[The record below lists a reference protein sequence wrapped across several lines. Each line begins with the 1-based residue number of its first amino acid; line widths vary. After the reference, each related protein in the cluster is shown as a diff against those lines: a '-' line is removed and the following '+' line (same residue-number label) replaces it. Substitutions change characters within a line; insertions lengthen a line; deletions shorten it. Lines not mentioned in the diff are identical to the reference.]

1 MKTLLLFLVGIVS
14 IVSFAQDGSLDT
26 SFGNNGTV
34 QTDIDGDSDYAIAI
48 AQQADEKL
56 LVAGRFT
63 IQGQAFPSIARYN
76 VNGTLDTSF
85 GNAGVAIFGASGYE
99 DEYYDIVLS
108 QNDGKIIAGGPVNLN
123 SNYQYVV
130 NRFLPDGSIDTSF
143 GNNGEIIVF
152 PENIYK
158 GDVTLLDDDSFIAVG
173 RIFDS
178 GISKVALKKYTSNGM
193 LDTSFGNNGIVITD
207 VGNESNSA
215 LKVAL
220 AQDDTIVVLANSQDN
235 GVSSQVL
242 LRYLPNG
249 VLDTAFG
256 NNGIVT
262 IVNDPDFTSSN
273 IALYNDGKIAV
284 HSSFL
289 DWQFDIMN
297 NLIFRYLPDG
307 SFDASFGNNGY
318 INPNR
323 NNFIISGI
331 EVQENQRL
339 LVFGE
344 LTDFFEG
351 GGPFFINRY
360 HLGGH
365 LDTGFNFTINSS
377 EYFVS
382 SMLIQQDGKIVCLAS
397 AAWYNGQE
405 DIIIERRVNDP
416 LSSPEFQNKRTTIYP
431 NPSNGI
437 FTIEREFPE
446 TSEYQIT
453 DIIGKIIASGELTE
467 KQSKL
472 NLSSVQSGVY
482 FLKTSSS
489 VFRLLKN

>member
-1 MKTLLLFLVGIVS
+1 
-14 IVSFAQDGSLDT
+14 
-26 SFGNNGTV
+26 
-34 QTDIDGDSDYAIAI
+34 
-48 AQQADEKL
+48 
-56 LVAGRFT
+56 
-63 IQGQAFPSIARYN
+63 
-76 VNGTLDTSF
+76 
-85 GNAGVAIFGASGYE
+85 
-99 DEYYDIVLS
+99 
-108 QNDGKIIAGGPVNLN
+108 
-123 SNYQYVV
+123 
-130 NRFLPDGSIDTSF
+130 
-143 GNNGEIIVF
+143 
-152 PENIYK
+152 
-158 GDVTLLDDDSFIAVG
+158 
-173 RIFDS
+173 
-178 GISKVALKKYTSNGM
+178 
-193 LDTSFGNNGIVITD
+193 
-207 VGNESNSA
+207 
-215 LKVAL
+215 
-220 AQDDTIVVLANSQDN
+220 
-235 GVSSQVL
+235 
-242 LRYLPNG
+242 
-249 VLDTAFG
+249 
-256 NNGIVT
+256 
-262 IVNDPDFTSSN
+262 
-273 IALYNDGKIAV
+273 
-284 HSSFL
+284 
-289 DWQFDIMN
+289 MN

-331 EVQENQRL
+331 EENQRL

-397 AAWYNGQE
+397 TAWYNGQE